1 MEMLTEERTT
11 QRQMAI
17 VERFEGFMNY
27 MYPIALNIPR
37 AHYVARDRLLA
48 RPRAVGKFIQPA

>member
-17 VERFEGFMNY
+17 VERFEGF
-27 MYPIALNIPR
+27 IAGVKAAAEGSEP
-37 AHYVARDRLLA
+37 
-48 RPRAVGKFIQPA
+48 